1 MTRKLLFLCCAMMM
15 MCVGR
20 IQAQSEVWHV
30 VADNQVYIPV
40 GEVQYMLFVDGVTEF
55 SIVKTD
61 GEIVTPVS
69 EVTFS
74 QSVPESVEDAT
85 NDRLAVSVFPNP
97 VTTQLMLQGL
107 QAESQV
113 RVLSLDG
120 ATLIEATVGQ
130 GNCRID
136 VSTLAAGI
144 YVLQVNETTV
154 KFIKK

>member
-1 MTRKLLFLCCAMMM
+1 
-15 MCVGR
+15 
-20 IQAQSEVWHV
+20 
-30 VADNQVYIPV
+30 
-40 GEVQYMLFVDGVTEF
+40 
-55 SIVKTD
+55 
-61 GEIVTPVS
+61 VS

-120 ATLIEATVGQ
+120 ATLIEATAGQ